1 MRTARPTGEAADHAR
16 GRDACTP
23 PERWSRVVVE
33 HVSPQVDAGRFPV
46 KRCVGD
52 RLVVQADAFTDGH
65 DRIRC
70 RLRVRCLGDGRWREV
85 EMRALGNDRW
95 EAECA
100 IESVGRHEYTVA
112 AWVDAFH
119 GWRHDLERRVDA
131 RDVSIALKVG
141 AVLVAGAAA
150 RASRACED
158 AGDEVAEADEA
169 LRDAR
174 ADRQLLSQAAQALD
188 SDAALSERCALALS
202 APLLAAM
209 DRHPDRAREHVRM
222 PALPLVADPPLAGFS
237 AWYELFPR
245 SMSPIEG
252 AHGTLR
258 DVERVVAD
266 IAAMGFDVLYL
277 PPIHPIGRIHRKGP
291 NNTLV
296 AGPDDPGSP
305 WAIGSEEG
313 GHCDI
318 HPELGT
324 DEDLRALV
332 GTCRRHG
339 IELALDIAFQ
349 CAPDHP
355 WVDAHPQW
363 FQRRPD
369 GSVQYAENPPKKYQ
383 DIYPLH
389 FENDDH
395 AALFDALA
403 SVFMHWVERG
413 ITVFRVDNPH
423 TKPFAFWEWAIAR
436 IKHAVPQAIFLS
448 EAFTRPKVMHRL
460 AKLGFS
466 QSYTYFTWRNT
477 REELADYL
485 VELASPPGVEYFRP
499 NFWPNTPDILHE
511 ALQSGGRPAFVVR
524 LVLAATMTAN
534 YGVYG
539 PAYQHLEREPRE
551 PGSEEYRDAEK
562 YQIRR
567 REMRRDDDIGALMAA
582 LNRIRRA
589 HPALQQN
596 RLVSVLDTDN
606 PQLFAFGKWS
616 GDGASRIIVVA
627 NLDFRWTQSGFVD
640 VPAGLVD
647 VAANEPFE
655 VEDLLSGE
663 RYRWNPGPNY
673 VRLSPEAMPV
683 HVLRVQRIAS

>member
-1 MRTARPTGEAADHAR
+1 MI
-16 GRDACTP
+16 
-23 PERWSRVVVE
+23 ER
-33 HVSPQVDAGRFPV
+33 VSPQVDAGRFAV

-52 RLVVQADAFTDGH
+52 RLTVQADAFTDGH

-70 RLRVRCLGDGRWREV
+70 RVRMRSLPDGAWRET

-95 EAECA
+95 QADCA
-100 IESVGRHEYTVA
+100 IDALGRHEYTVV

-119 GWRHDLERRVDA
+119 GWRHDLERRIEATDI
-131 RDVSIALKVG
+131 DIALRVG
-141 AVLVAGAAA
+141 ADLVAAAAA
-150 RASRACED
+150 RSARDGARPG
-158 AGDEVAEADEA
+158 AGEEADDQRTLERA
-169 LRDAR
+169 AR
-174 ADRQLLSQAAQALD
+174 ALGGDAPLAQ
-188 SDAALSERCALALS
+188 RRTLALS
-202 APLLAAM
+202 DELLDAM
-209 DRHPDRAREHVRM
+209 DRHPDRSRETVWS
-222 PALPLVADPPLAGFS
+222 PALPLVSDPPLAGFS

-245 SMSPIEG
+245 SMSPVPG

-258 DVERVVAD
+258 DVEAIVAD
-266 IAAMGFDVLYL
+266 VAAMGFDVLYL

-305 WAIGSEEG
+305 WAIGSDEG
-313 GHCDI
+313 GHCAI

-339 IELALDIAFQ
+339 VELALDIAFQ

-355 WVDAHPQW
+355 WVRAHPQW
-363 FQRRPD
+363 FQWRPD
-369 GSVQYAENPPKKYQ
+369 GTVQYAENPPKKYQ

-389 FENDDH
+389 FENEAH
-395 AALFDALA
+395 EALFEALA
-403 SVFMHWVERG
+403 SVFLHWIERG
-413 ITVFRVDNPH
+413 VTVFRVDNPH

-436 IKHAVPQAIFLS
+436 IKRDVPQAIFLS

-466 QSYTYFTWRNT
+466 QSYTYFTWRNS
-477 REELADYL
+477 REELGTYL
-485 VELASPPGVEYFRP
+485 EELSGAPGVDYFRP

-511 ALQSGGRPAFVVR
+511 TLQTGGAPAFVVR

-539 PAYQHLEREPRE
+539 PAYQMLEHEPRE

-562 YQIRR
+562 YQIRQ
-567 REMRRDDDIGALMAA
+567 RDLRGGDDLARLMTA
-582 LNRIRRA
+582 LNRIRRQ
-589 HPALQQN
+589 HPALQQD
-596 RLVSVLDTDN
+596 RHAAVLETDN
-606 PQLFAFGKWS
+606 PQLFAFCKWS
-616 GDGASRIIVVA
+616 EDRASRIVVVV
-627 NLDFRWTQSGFVD
+627 NLDFRWTQSGFVT
-640 VPAGLVD
+640 VLPAQVD
-647 VAANEPFE
+647 TAAHEPFE

-663 RYRWNPGPNY
+663 RYRWHPGANY